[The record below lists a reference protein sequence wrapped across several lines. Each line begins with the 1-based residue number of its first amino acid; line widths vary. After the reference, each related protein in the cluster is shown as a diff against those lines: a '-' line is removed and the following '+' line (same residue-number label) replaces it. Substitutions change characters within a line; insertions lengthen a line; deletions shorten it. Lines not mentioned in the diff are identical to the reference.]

1 MNHRMIFR
9 VLGSLLILE
18 PLMMLPS
25 ALISFFNKDDD
36 LYGFLIIMLI
46 SGLIGLLLMLIKP
59 NNKTLKVRDGMAI
72 VTFGWLAFSLFGSM
86 PFIISGYIPSFVDA
100 FFESVSGFTTTGASI
115 LKDIEALPKGLLFWR
130 SFTHWIGGMGIL
142 VFTVALLPKFG
153 AGGFQIFKA
162 ESPGPETDKIVPR
175 INTTAKILYIAYIV
189 LTISQIFLL
198 VFAGM
203 SWYDACVHTFG
214 TMGTGGFSNKN
225 LSIAAYESSA
235 IHIIISIFMV
245 LAGVN
250 FSLYYCFYQR
260 KWSQI
265 ISDIELKA
273 YLGIIMFCTI
283 VIAFNISGGYDKV
296 TLAVRDAFFQVA
308 AIITTTGYATVD
320 FNVWPT
326 LSKVILFFLM
336 FIGGSAGSTGGAIK
350 VIRVVTVSKL
360 ISREVSRIFHPRAV
374 IPIKIGKKMM
384 PSNVVNSIA
393 SFVTLYILIYIIGVL
408 LISLEGLD
416 FETTITSVAATLG
429 NIGPGLALVGP
440 RGNYS
445 EFSDF
450 SKIVFSVLM
459 LLGRLELF
467 TVLALL
473 TPRLWVKDID
483 KQLVRFKKRLK
494 A

>member
-25 ALISFFNKDDD
+25 ALISLFRKDDD
-36 LYGFLIIMLI
+36 FIGFLSVMII
-46 SGLIGLLLMLIKP
+46 SGLIGLLLMQIKP
-59 NNKTLKVRDGMAI
+59 NNKTLRVRDGMAI
-72 VTFGWLAFSLFGSM
+72 VTFGWLAFSFFGCM
-86 PFIISGYIPSFVDA
+86 PFFISGYIPSFVDA

-115 LKDIEALPKGLLFWR
+115 LVDIERLPMGLLFWR

-162 ESPGPETDKIVPR
+162 ESPGPETDKIVPK
-175 INTTAKILYIAYIV
+175 INTTAKILYVTYIV
-189 LTISQIFLL
+189 LTVAEILL
-198 VFAGM
+198 LELAGM
-203 SWYDACVHTFG
+203 SLFDACIHTFG

-225 LSIAAYESSA
+225 LSIAAYESSW
-235 IHIIISIFMV
+235 IHIIISVFMV

-250 FSLYYCFYQR
+250 FSLYYLFYQR
-260 KWSQI
+260 KWSQFL
-265 ISDIELKA
+265 SDTELKA
-273 YLGIIMFCTI
+273 YLGIIAFCTVAI
-283 VIAFNISGGYDKV
+283 TFNISAGYERQ
-296 TLAVRDAFFQVA
+296 TTALRDAFFQVA
-308 AIITTTGYATVD
+308 SIITTTGYATVD
-320 FNVWPT
+320 FNLWPT

-336 FIGGSAGSTGGAIK
+336 FVGGSAGSTGGAIK

-374 IPIKIGKKMM
+374 IPIKIGRKMM

-393 SFVTLYILIYIIGVL
+393 SFVTLYILIYVVGVL

-416 FETTITSVAATLG
+416 FETTLTSVAATLG
-429 NIGPGLALVGP
+429 NIGPGLAMVGP
-440 RGNYS
+440 RGNFS
-445 EFSDF
+445 QFSDF

-467 TVLALL
+467 TILALL
-473 TPRLWVKDID
+473 TPRLWAKNVR
-483 KQLVRFKKRLK
+483 KQFMKLTKN
-494 A
+494 